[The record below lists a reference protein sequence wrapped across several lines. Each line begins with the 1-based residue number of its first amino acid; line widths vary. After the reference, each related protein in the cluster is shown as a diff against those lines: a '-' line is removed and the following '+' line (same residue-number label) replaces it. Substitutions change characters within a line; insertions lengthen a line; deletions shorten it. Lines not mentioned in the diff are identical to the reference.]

1 MCTVSTMVAHDM
13 QRVNVLSFVNF
24 DRAEELVI
32 VSGTGPQCVFP
43 FTYKGVEYTEC
54 TDVDVWYGTWC
65 ATTDDFENN
74 PDMWMRC

>member
-1 MCTVSTMVAHDM
+1 M
-13 QRVNVLSFVNF
+13 LSYINF
-24 DRAEELVI
+24 LRAEELVT

-43 FTYKGVEYTEC
+43 FTYNGVEYTEC

-65 ATTDDFENN
+65 ATTDDLENN